1 VRAEQIEDQNDRPTF
16 VPSVESQLIERRLM
30 EIEVGGLI
38 DYDELSTIAGRDVQQ
53 DARSL
58 VTSARRR
65 AFNTDG
71 RCFGVIRGA
80 GLKRLSDE
88 EVVDSSDV
96 THIKIRNASRR
107 MLRTLTLGVQ
117 DFAGM
122 SREKQVKHNASIS
135 AFGAIAH
142 FSGVKAMKQ
151 IADAVRNK
159 GTVVSVA
166 DVSSATLDSFSKRDK
181 EES

>member
-1 VRAEQIEDQNDRPTF
+1 MDEEKRPMF

-30 EIEVGGLI
+30 DVEVGGLI
-38 DYDELSTIAGRDVQQ
+38 SYDELSGLAGRDVQE

-58 VTSARRR
+58 MESARRR

-71 RCFGVIRGA
+71 RYFGVIRGE

-88 EVVDSSDV
+88 EIVDTSDV
-96 THIKIRNASRR
+96 SHVKIRNASRR
-107 MLRTLTLGVQ
+107 MVRTLTNGVR
-117 DFAGM
+117 DFDAM

-135 AFGAIAH
+135 AFGAIAQ

-151 IADAVRNK
+151 ITDAVRKK

-166 DVSSATLDSFSKRDK
+166 DVSSATLGSFSKQERG
-181 EES
+181 